1 MENRAPAGI
10 RVVAI
15 ILIVTS
21 LFQSYVLLK
30 AGIRFDWYTYIFS
43 YYPENTLRLRYGFSW
58 LQRIIGLAAGI
69 GIFYQKELFR
79 KIAIFFLTFI
89 IATLYWKHP
98 YQGFTNMAHLIGAC
112 QDGAFAE
119 FTHISCK
126 TIIVPAIIINC
137 LLDLIFAGSII
148 FYLTRP
154 KVKIHFK

>member
-1 MENRAPAGI
+1 MKNKTLIGI

-21 LFQSYVLLK
+21 LFQFFVILK
-30 AGIRFDWYTYIFS
+30 AGFLFDRYKYIFS
-43 YYPENTLRLRYGFSW
+43 YYPENTLWLRYGFSW

-69 GIFYQKELFR
+69 GIFYQKELYR
-79 KIAIFFLTFI
+79 KIAIFFLTFML
-89 IATLYWKHP
+89 ATLYWKHP
-98 YQGFTNMAHLIGAC
+98 YQGFTNMAHYIGVC
-112 QDGAFAE
+112 QNDMLVQ
-119 FTHISCK
+119 FTHITCK
-126 TIIVPAIIINC
+126 TIILPAVIVNC